1 MIELK
6 KNELVFS
13 FPEVHRQAR
22 MSIQFQR
29 TLRLPDNGESYPLPP
44 GLGTFPLRHVDD
56 HASTVPADWIRH
68 GGVMM
73 PMYQSEAM
81 WINFSSFGS
90 YPFMVMIAAGKI
102 NAVSGE
108 PWNPKPTGAPNQ
120 NYLPVPDQPWL
131 DGFVVGGGMVRQ
143 FVAMPLGAGYT
154 AEEQLTGAA
163 EHGGLQIAVRPLKA
177 RYYEDPEMNAPLY
190 VACMAARPAGDSM
203 GLAPG
208 GLMKQEIHEDEW
220 KVDQYEE
227 TGSRCF
233 VHLLNST
240 QWKAVTGAE
249 PPGKPPTAR
258 EYTSVGLPWFDYFRE
273 DMRPVAGNERL
284 EGLKSVS
291 SRAREIGD
299 REVILHHDDGVFPI
313 DRVVRLGN
321 RRKKPAV
328 RDGNW

>member
-13 FPEVHRQAR
+13 FPEVHRHAR
-22 MSIQFQR
+22 LTIHFQR

-44 GLGTFPLRHVDD
+44 GLGSFPLRHVDD
-56 HASTVPADWIRH
+56 HRDAVPAEWVRR

-73 PMYQSEAM
+73 PIYQSEAM
-81 WINFSSFGS
+81 WINFNAPHD

-102 NAVSGE
+102 NAVNGE
-108 PWNPKPTGAPNQ
+108 IWNPKPTAVPNQ
-120 NYLPVPDQPWL
+120 NYLAVPQQPWL
-131 DGFVVGGGMVRQ
+131 DGFVVGGGKVRQ

-163 EHGGLQIAVRPLKA
+163 EHGGVQIAVRPLKA
-177 RYYEDPEMNAPLY
+177 KYWEDSTADSDIMLQCAFDSVY
-190 VACMAARPAGDSM
+190 SM

-208 GLMKQEIHEDEW
+208 GLMEQEIYEDEW
-220 KVDQYEE
+220 NVDQYEE
-227 TGSRCF
+227 TAGSRCF

-240 QWKAVTGAE
+240 QWKAVTGKE

-258 EYTSVGLPWFDYFRE
+258 DYTAAGMPWFDYYRE
-273 DMRPVAGNERL
+273 DAKAVAGNERL

-291 SRAREIGD
+291 RMAREGGD
-299 REVILHHDDGVFPI
+299 RKVLLDHDDGLFPI
-313 DRVVRLGN
+313 DRVVSLRDG
-321 RRKKPAV
+321 RKKPVV